1 MTEPGDGRAASAPTE
16 VATPAERFD
25 LTGRVALVTGGSR
38 GLGRAMVLGMAAAGA
53 DVVIA
58 SRKIDACRALAEH
71 VTASTGRRALPVAC
85 HVGRWPDL
93 EALVDA
99 AYDRFGRIDVLVN
112 NGVYQGAVQTQ
123 EFLDAD
129 EDDLRRVFEGN
140 VLAQLTLTRAA
151 LPHMFE
157 QGGGTVV
164 NMISAVAYTDPPGRI
179 GEGGWGMSHAMSKAA
194 FARVAPM
201 LQLELGDRGLRFFS
215 VDPGFVVTEKTEA
228 IGAAEQYARHFR
240 PATPPVIGAVVAWL
254 AADPESDALL
264 GQVVF
269 AQRECKQRGL
279 LPGWPPPKV

>member
-1 MTEPGDGRAASAPTE
+1 MAADRP
-16 VATPAERFD
+16 
-25 LTGRVALVTGGSR
+25 VALVTGASR
-38 GLGRAMVLGMAAAGA
+38 GIGKACAIHLARRGYDVVAGA
-53 DVVIA
+53 RTMHEGD
-58 SRKIDACRALAEH
+58 
-71 VTASTGRRALPVAC
+71 
-85 HVGRWPDL
+85 GRWEGDAAVVVPGGLDTTVAAI
-93 EALVDA
+93 EAEGTEGLAVRLDVLDRQSLLDAVDA
-99 AYDRFGRIDVLVN
+99 TMARFGRIDCLVN

-151 LPHMFE
+151 LPHMFQ